1 MGSKK
6 TISEAIFKFWQK
18 NRRHGDNIRLM
29 VLTGKTDP
37 TIRKYLNTGNVPDGE
52 IVEKITNF
60 FKDRLEKEKEL
71 LN

>member
-1 MGSKK
+1 MASKK
-6 TISEAIFKFWQK
+6 TISEQIFKFWQK

-29 VLTGKTDP
+29 ELTGKTDP